1 VESRL
6 VEADWR
12 ALATEVVRLGT
23 HRALVVLI
31 TSLESSA
38 IEEGLLP
45 VLPALAAHH
54 RVVVASVGDPAL
66 EVMTGARTSTSEV
79 YDAAA
84 AERTVALRRRTASA
98 LEQLGVDVLDAAP
111 DDLPVHLA
119 DHYLMLKRQGLL

>member
-1 VESRL
+1 MP
-6 VEADWR
+6 
-12 ALATEVVRLGT
+12 EVVRLGT

-31 TSLESSA
+31 TSLESAA

-54 RVVVASVGDPAL
+54 RVVVASVSDPAL
-66 EVMTGARTSTSEV
+66 VAMAATRSTTSEV

-98 LEQLGVDVLDAAP
+98 LEQLGVDVIDVGP
-111 DDLPVHLA
+111 DELPVRLA